1 MTETYYAG
9 VYWPGR
15 PEPLATYARRAEA
28 LFQRLASTDPSLAT
42 WYEQARSRESALN
55 SRISPDAHSLQQL
68 FTKAKYQIG
77 EGEISFAAWNGSA
90 DDSSV
95 VNFSC
100 GAPVP
105 DAVDLCVWTPAARGL
120 LSEQRASQVL
130 KAMVLAW
137 EPQWGIVVSDEHRD
151 SSSESG
157 EVGTFIGWMTYF
169 SRDLGP
175 VPPLPSPARVEPLG
189 NQGTLVILTP
199 ERFTLSRPEH
209 VALAEEVRD
218 QLRRTGLLEAL
229 GARRNADP

>member
-15 PEPLATYARRAEA
+15 PEPLEAYARRAEA

-55 SRISPDAHSLQQL
+55 SRVSTDALSLQQL
-68 FTKAKYQIG
+68 FTKTKYQIG
-77 EGEISFAAWNGSA
+77 EGELSFAAWNGSP

-100 GAPVP
+100 GSPVP

-120 LSEQRASQVL
+120 ISEHRASQVL

-137 EPQWGIVVSDEHRD
+137 DPQWGVVISDEHRD
-151 SSSESG
+151 AVSESG
-157 EVGTFIGWMTYF
+157 DAGTFIGWMTYF
-169 SRDLGP
+169 SRDRGP
-175 VPPLPSPARVEPLG
+175 VPPLPGPVRVEFVE

-199 ERFTLSRPEH
+199 ERFTLARSDH
-209 VALAEEVRD
+209 VALAEEVRA
-218 QLRRTGLLEAL
+218 QLQRAGLLEPV
-229 GARRNADP
+229 GAAS

>member
-15 PEPLATYARRAEA
+15 PEPLETYARRAEA
-28 LFQRLASTDPSLAT
+28 LFQRLASTDPSLAA

-55 SRISPDAHSLQQL
+55 SRFSPDALSLQQL
-68 FTKAKYQIG
+68 LTKAKYQIG
-77 EGEISFAAWNGSA
+77 DGEISFAAWNGSP

-100 GAPVP
+100 GSPVP

-120 LSEQRASQVL
+120 LSAQRASQVL

-137 EPQWGIVVSDEHRD
+137 DPKWGVVISDEHRD
-151 SSSESG
+151 SVTESG
-157 EVGTFIGWMTYF
+157 DVGTFIGWMTYF
-169 SRDLGP
+169 SRERGP
-175 VPPLPSPARVEPLG
+175 VPPLPGSVRVEPVED
-189 NQGTLVILTP
+189 QGTLVILTP
-199 ERFTLSRPEH
+199 ERFTLTRPEH

-218 QLRRTGLLEAL
+218 QLQRAGLLQPL
-229 GARRNADP
+229 GAP